1 MQVGEQGL
9 AMPHA
14 RVLDWRGF
22 LDLEHQVGAGPHALC
37 GGDHLCPGGLELGVG
52 DRRALTRARLDQ
64 NLMATT
70 GQLGDPGRG
79 DRHAEFVVFRLSW
92 DADMHELNCEESSTI
107 VQRRRR
113 HASRISKWPKKRRN
127 TRIVKGFHRR
137 IFGRLM
143 WTVRTAKS

>member
-1 MQVGEQGL
+1 
-9 AMPHA
+9 MPHA

-79 DRHAEFVVFRLSW
+79 DRHAEFVVFRLGW
-92 DADMHELNCEESSTI
+92 NADMHKPNCEESSAMA
-107 VQRRRR
+107 QSRRS
-113 HASRISKWPKKRRN
+113 HPYKIIGWPKKIRN
-127 TRIVKGFHRR
+127 LRIVSGYRRR
-137 IFGRLM
+137 IFGQRI
-143 WTVRTAKS
+143 WTLRTAKS